1 MAAADPVMGRYK
13 PILMAAAAGTV
24 KKRHKA
30 AMRAKL
36 FRKGGKRRKGEK
48 AKRDKARFFL

>member
-1 MAAADPVMGRYK
+1 MTAADPVMGRYK

-24 KKRHKA
+24 KQRHKA

-36 FRKGGKRRKGEK
+36 FRKGGGK
-48 AKRDKARFFL
+48 AKRGKGETG